1 MERRHVLIGAAAAG
15 VAASTLGAHRPAT
28 AAPPPPDQVDTAF
41 LATLTEHSNNQV
53 PRELDR
59 YASQLATG
67 SPRGLA
73 RTLRRLAAAYS
84 WPESDH
90 FHDRDLVTPMRDLA
104 QALVDRQHSDGTYDI
119 GNLHS
124 PPDTSFA
131 MQDITQ
137 IWAILTEDNQART
150 RPIRLQLQKVMR
162 LASSGLRAG
171 GVHTP
176 NHRWEL
182 CAAMAR
188 IHQLFPDQKLV
199 DRIDQ
204 WLAEGIDIDADG
216 MYSERSSTYA
226 SEVSNISLLAM
237 AWALDR
243 PELREPV
250 RANLEA
256 TFTLLEPNGEVE
268 TIHSRRQDQK
278 GVRDL
283 WWYLLQLREIALVD
297 QDGRHAQAV
306 ADILDRGTGELG
318 DFLPDVIQRP
328 ELTALLPD
336 ATSPV
341 SDGTSHLPGSDLIR
355 HRAGARTSAVF
366 GGTDYPEIPV
376 IGSGLSTNPTFAK
389 FRSGAAIL
397 DSIRLSPRFFSTGH
411 FRSDGLEVLEE
422 GRYRLFSELKVP
434 YHLPLP
440 VEHQREDG
448 DYALTDEGRF
458 WAKMDFGHRPK
469 HTVDLTTEII
479 VDVLDDGLDLDIGFT
494 GAATT
499 WTLELAFRPG
509 GTLTGVEATG
519 ADDQF
524 HLVEGTGTYTV
535 GDDVIEFGPGTG
547 AGSIS
552 MDPGERYTYLGG
564 SVDASGTK
572 VYLTGATP
580 GQFALTIRG

>member
-1 MERRHVLIGAAAAG
+1 MERRHVLIGATAGAA
-15 VAASTLGAHRPAT
+15 VGALTSLPRPAHAT
-28 AAPPPPDQVDTAF
+28 PPPPDQVDSAF
-41 LATLTEHSNNQV
+41 LAVLTEHSNDQV
-53 PRELDR
+53 PQELSR

-73 RTLRRLAAAYS
+73 RTLRRLAAAYV
-84 WPESDH
+84 WPDSQYH
-90 FHDRDLVTPMRDLA
+90 HDRSLVTPMRDLT

-137 IWAILTEDNQART
+137 IWSILTEDAQAQT
-150 RPIRLQLQKVMR
+150 RAIRLQLQKVMR

-188 IHQLFPDQKLV
+188 IHQLFPDPKLV

-204 WLAEGIDIDADG
+204 WLAEGIDIDSDG

-268 TIHSRRQDQK
+268 TVHSRRQDQK
-278 GVRDL
+278 GLRDL
-283 WWYLLQLREIALVD
+283 WWYLLQLREIALLD
-297 QDGRHAQAV
+297 GDGRHAQAV

-328 ELTALLPD
+328 ELTAELP
-336 ATSPV
+336 APTSPV
-341 SDGTSHLPGSDLIR
+341 SDGTVHLPGSDLIR
-355 HRAGARTSAVF
+355 HRFGTRTSSVF
-366 GGTDYPEIPV
+366 GGTDYPQIPV
-376 IGSGLSTNPTFAK
+376 IASGLSTNPTFAK

-397 DSIRLSPRFFSTGH
+397 DSVRLSPRFFSTGH
-411 FRSDGLEVLEE
+411 FRSDGLEVLGES
-422 GRYRLFSELKVP
+422 RYRLFSELKVP

-440 VEHQREDG
+440 AEHRREDA

-469 HTVDLTTEII
+469 RTVDLATEII
-479 VDVLDDGLDLDIGFT
+479 VTVADDGLDLDIDFA

-509 GTLTGVEATG
+509 GTLSGVEATDN
-519 ADDQF
+519 DDEF

-547 AGSIS
+547 SGSIS

-564 SVDASGTK
+564 HVDAAGTK

-580 GQFALTIRG
+580 GQFTVTIRG